1 MGIQRHFQNGKRTS
15 MKSKI
20 AKDCQDSLHC
30 TQYPKK
36 NGHISKRIFLGRGG
50 GVGNGGKS
58 DLFGNTSAAVDF
70 NKFRWNPVNTE
81 TLLFIY
87 YQEKLVEE
95 VANVHVFKFPLIRK

>member
-1 MGIQRHFQNGKRTS
+1 

-36 NGHISKRIFLGRGG
+36 NGHISKRICLGFG

-70 NKFRWNPVNTE
+70 YKFRWDPMNTE
-81 TLLFIY
+81 TLLFVY

-95 VANVHVFKFPLIRK
+95 VANVHVFNKFPLIRK